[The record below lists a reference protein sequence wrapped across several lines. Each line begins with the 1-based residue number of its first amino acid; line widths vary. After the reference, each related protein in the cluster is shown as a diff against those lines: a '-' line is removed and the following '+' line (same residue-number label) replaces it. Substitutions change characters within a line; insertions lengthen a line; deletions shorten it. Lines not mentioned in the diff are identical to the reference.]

1 MSSVKMES
9 IEFAKRHLNGSN
21 DALSDEV
28 YERDNDGLEDDKSDW
43 ESEDDDNLSRAYD
56 NDHDRAFSNIA
67 SS

>member
-9 IEFAKRHLNGSN
+9 IEFAKRHFNGSN
-21 DALSDEV
+21 GELSDEV
-28 YERDNDGLEDDKSDW
+28 YERDNDGLEDEDSD
-43 ESEDDDNLSRAYD
+43 EENDDDDNLSRAYD